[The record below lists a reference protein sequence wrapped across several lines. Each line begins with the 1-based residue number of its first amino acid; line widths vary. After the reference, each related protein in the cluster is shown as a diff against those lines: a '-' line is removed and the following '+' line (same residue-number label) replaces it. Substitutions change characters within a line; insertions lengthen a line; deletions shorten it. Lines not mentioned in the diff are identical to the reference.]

1 MCGIAGVIY
10 KDKKT
15 HPVGEALT
23 SMLES
28 LQHRGPD
35 SAGYAIYGSLDF
47 PENYYQL
54 NIEVKRK
61 RGALDNLKSLL
72 NQISPIFEEQL
83 IESVGDSDVYKCKIA
98 LDEFSLLKPCI
109 NEIDDLENVRVINGS
124 HSFEMIKDTGKVK
137 DIAKRFDV
145 PSRMGT
151 HGIGHTRFAT
161 ESGVDRYHA
170 HPYQSYI
177 IPDITVV
184 HNGQI
189 TNYWKIRDPLERK
202 GHTFESFNDTECI
215 VHYMAD
221 KLDQG
226 YKLEEALDAEGF
238 EMTAFLSERK
248 LTLNGSNDTLTT
260 KLSNLVG
267 VDGDMGSF
275 DSALDKLVSM
285 EKYYQHR
292 RGSGGVIDT
301 VKAEISNIDAEI
313 FCRKARIAF
322 YHCSHERKTTSFTS
336 KRTITDACE
345 VGILI
350 EAFLLIDG
358 YYSFVFHLAIGRN
371 EVSNELTSTLHVR
384 IFKEVDF
391 F

>member
-15 HPVGEALT
+15 HHVGEALT

-54 NIEVKRK
+54 NIEVGRK
-61 RGALDNLKSLL
+61 RGTLDNLKSLL
-72 NQISPIFEEQL
+72 NQISPIYEEQL
-83 IESVGDSDVYKCKIA
+83 IESVGGSDIYKCKIA
-98 LDEFSLLKPCI
+98 LDEFSLLQPCI
-109 NEIDDLENVRVINGS
+109 REIDDLENIRVINGS

-137 DIAKRFDV
+137 DIADRFDV
-145 PSRMGT
+145 PNRMGT

-202 GHTFESFNDTECI
+202 GHILFQIRI
-215 VHYMAD
+215 VQIINIG
-221 KLDQG
+221 K
-226 YKLEEALDAEGF
+226 
-238 EMTAFLSERK
+238 
-248 LTLNGSNDTLTT
+248 
-260 KLSNLVG
+260 
-267 VDGDMGSF
+267 
-275 DSALDKLVSM
+275 M
-285 EKYYQHR
+285 EY
-292 RGSGGVIDT
+292 VIKIWMD
-301 VKAEISNIDAEI
+301 V
-313 FCRKARIAF
+313 
-322 YHCSHERKTTSFTS
+322 
-336 KRTITDACE
+336 
-345 VGILI
+345 
-350 EAFLLIDG
+350 
-358 YYSFVFHLAIGRN
+358 
-371 EVSNELTSTLHVR
+371 
-384 IFKEVDF
+384 
-391 F
+391 

>member
-15 HPVGEALT
+15 HHVGEALT

-54 NIEVKRK
+54 NIEVGRK
-61 RGALDNLKSLL
+61 RGTLDNLKSLL
-72 NQISPIFEEQL
+72 NQISPIYEEQL
-83 IESVGDSDVYKCKIA
+83 IESVGGSDIYKCKIA
-98 LDEFSLLKPCI
+98 LDEFSLLQPCI
-109 NEIDDLENVRVINGS
+109 REIDDLENIRVINGS

-137 DIAKRFDV
+137 DIADRFDV
-145 PSRMGT
+145 PNRMGT

-202 GHTFESFNDTECI
+202 GHIFESFNDTECI

-221 KLDQG
+221 KLNQG
-226 YKLEEALDAEGF
+226 YKLEEALGF
-238 EMTAFLSERK
+238 GR
-248 LTLNGSNDTLTT
+248 
-260 KLSNLVG
+260 
-267 VDGDMGSF
+267 SF
-275 DSALDKLVSM
+275 FNI
-285 EKYYQHR
+285 
-292 RGSGGVIDT
+292 GGNT
-301 VKAEISNIDAEI
+301 
-313 FCRKARIAF
+313 
-322 YHCSHERKTTSFTS
+322 
-336 KRTITDACE
+336 
-345 VGILI
+345 
-350 EAFLLIDG
+350 
-358 YYSFVFHLAIGRN
+358 
-371 EVSNELTSTLHVR
+371 
-384 IFKEVDF
+384 
-391 F
+391 

>member
-10 KDKKT
+10 KDKKA
-15 HPVGEALT
+15 HPVGESLT

-35 SAGYAIYGSLDF
+35 SAGYAIYGSLNF

-61 RGALDNLKSLL
+61 RGTLDHLKSLL
-72 NQISPIFEEQL
+72 TQFSPIFEEQI

-98 LDEFSLLKPCI
+98 LDEYSLLKPCI
-109 NEIDDLENVRVINGS
+109 SEIDEMENVRVINGS

-137 DIAKRFDV
+137 DIAERFDV
-145 PSRMGT
+145 ASRMGT

-221 KLDQG
+221 KTDQG
-226 YKLEEALDAEGF
+226 YKL
-238 EMTAFLSERK
+238 
-248 LTLNGSNDTLTT
+248 
-260 KLSNLVG
+260 
-267 VDGDMGSF
+267 DGRD
-275 DSALDKLVSM
+275 
-285 EKYYQHR
+285 R
-292 RGSGGVIDT
+292 
-301 VKAEISNIDAEI
+301 
-313 FCRKARIAF
+313 
-322 YHCSHERKTTSFTS
+322 
-336 KRTITDACE
+336 
-345 VGILI
+345 
-350 EAFLLIDG
+350 
-358 YYSFVFHLAIGRN
+358 
-371 EVSNELTSTLHVR
+371 
-384 IFKEVDF
+384 
-391 F
+391 